1 MVVISRIAISL
12 TLLSLLVS
20 GATPEEKRIAIFSRV
35 TSYSLPVVDVGGQEY
50 SGFLEVLEP
59 LGTVSA
65 KTDNKHWKLR
75 YNNLELEFTPNETR
89 VRLNGS
95 NFDLGSPFLLQN
107 GRGLVP
113 VSSLGPLLSR
123 VLGGPVTFNQ
133 ASRRIFIGNVAVHF
147 TAQIL
152 TSQVGTAPTL
162 VMNFSAPVNPIIA
175 TDASKLHMSFD
186 HDPIV
191 PPGTQTL
198 TFNNQAISSAIYEEG
213 NGAAEITIVGASPL
227 FAKFS
232 NDRKTITITAAPA
245 VAAQAPAPAST
256 PVPEATIAAVPA
268 AAPGSGPA
276 LPLAYFAVVDASHG
290 GDDRGA
296 ALTSQLDEKD
306 VTLSFGRRLRQEL
319 ESRGLTTLLLRDG
332 DTSLSLDQRAGMTN
346 AAHPMIYLCLHVTL
360 QGNGVRLYTALL
372 PSGGATSRAFL
383 DWDTAQAPSLARSQ
397 SAVALLAKALDDSK
411 IPVRTMS
418 APLRPLNNITTA
430 AIAIEISPPASGRAG
445 LGSTEYQQSM
455 ASSIATAMSFVRRN
469 LGSAP

>member
-1 MVVISRIAISL
+1 LVLISRIAISL
-12 TLLSLLVS
+12 ILLGLLVS

-50 SGFLEVLEP
+50 SGFLEILEP
-59 LGTVSA
+59 LGRVSA
-65 KTDNKHWKLR
+65 KADNKHWKLR
-75 YNNLELEFTPNETR
+75 YNDLELEFTPNETR
-89 VRLNGS
+89 VHINGS
-95 NFDLGSPFLLQN
+95 NFDLGSPFLIQS

-123 VLGGPVTFNQ
+123 VLGGLVTFNS
-133 ASRRIFIGNVAVHF
+133 ASRRIFIGNIAVHF

-152 TSQVGTAPTL
+152 ASQNGPTL
-162 VMNFSAPVNPIIA
+162 VMNFSAPVNPTIA
-175 TDASKLHMSFD
+175 TDASKLHMSFV
-186 HDPIV
+186 HDPLV
-191 PPGTQTL
+191 PSGTQTL

-213 NGAAEITIVGASPL
+213 NGAAEITILGSSPL
-227 FAKFS
+227 FANFS
-232 NDRKTITITAAPA
+232 NDRRTITIAAAPA
-245 VAAQAPAPAST
+245 VAAQAPSQAPASA
-256 PVPEATIAAVPA
+256 PMPA
-268 AAPGSGPA
+268 AAVAPA
-276 LPLAYFAVVDASHG
+276 APVAQEAPLPLAYFAVVDASHG

-332 DTSLSLDQRAGMTN
+332 DTSLSLDQRASMTN
-346 AAHPMIYLCLHVTL
+346 AAHPVIYLCLHMAS
-360 QGNGVRLYTALL
+360 QGNGVHLYTALL
-372 PSGGATSRAFL
+372 PSGGASPRAFL

-411 IPVRTMS
+411 IPVRAMS
-418 APLRPLNNITTA
+418 AQLRPLNNITTA
-430 AIAIEISPPASGRAG
+430 AVAIEISPPASGPSG
-445 LGSTEYQQSM
+445 LGSMEYQQSM